1 MPLAFGFSR
10 SRLLNRCINH
20 PPNPVL
26 CLYLA
31 FSSAA
36 SSSPSEP
43 STAAAGPATIRE
55 GRAEIFRD
63 ESNSVFYNKAQV
75 NNRDISIAVL
85 RSFISKRREE
95 FIVRSTRERNAEM
108 LQNLIGE
115 PEDTKLSELAK
126 YEEPKVLEALA
137 ASGLRAIRYALEVD
151 GIGEVT
157 AVDNNEV
164 AVEACKKNIQH
175 NGSLASS
182 KVVPC
187 LADARFYMLTHPKEF
202 DVVDLDPYGSPAA
215 FLDSAVQ
222 CVADGGLLMCS
233 ATDMAVLA
241 GGNAEVCFS
250 KYGSYPLRGKHCHE
264 MALRILLAC
273 IESHAIRHKRH
284 IVPIISIHMDFYIR
298 VFVRIFTSASTV
310 KSSPLK
316 LAHVYQCVGC
326 SSFHL
331 QNIGRINLEDKRH
344 IALPNFAPT
353 VPEECS
359 ECAHKFVM
367 GGPIWSDPIHD
378 KEWAS
383 SILSSI
389 HVMMDS
395 YPAYAKISAIL
406 TSVSEEL
413 PEAPLFVSLHNLC
426 AILKCTS
433 PTMVMLHSAIRNAG
447 YQTSGSHVDPL
458 ALKTNAPMSVIWDI
472 MRCWVHLHPVKH
484 RPGNHPGNV
493 ILSQEPKLQ

>member
-95 FIVRSTRERNAEM
+95 FIVRSTR
-108 LQNLIGE
+108 GE

-187 LADARFYMLTHPKEF
+187 LADARVYMLTHPKEF

-222 CVADGGLLMCS
+222 CVTDGGLLMCS

-298 VFVRIFTSASTV
+298 VFVRIFTLSPASI
-310 KSSPLK
+310 
-316 LAHVYQCVGC
+316 
-326 SSFHL
+326 F
-331 QNIGRINLEDKRH
+331 
-344 IALPNFAPT
+344 F
-353 VPEECS
+353 
-359 ECAHKFVM
+359 
-367 GGPIWSDPIHD
+367 
-378 KEWAS
+378 
-383 SILSSI
+383 
-389 HVMMDS
+389 
-395 YPAYAKISAIL
+395 
-406 TSVSEEL
+406 
-413 PEAPLFVSLHNLC
+413 
-426 AILKCTS
+426 
-433 PTMVMLHSAIRNAG
+433 
-447 YQTSGSHVDPL
+447 
-458 ALKTNAPMSVIWDI
+458 
-472 MRCWVHLHPVKH
+472 
-484 RPGNHPGNV
+484 
-493 ILSQEPKLQ
+493 